1 MAIISGMAIIFKPLF
16 TKPFHSRYRASLPP
30 VVSSTG
36 PTMSQEALKTALQE
50 TCAQRDTFK
59 EHAEALT
66 QEVLRLREQLGSH
79 VAHTREAEQ
88 EHTAARAQWASKLE
102 QAQRDFSEMLSRE
115 ELESMRLQLIEQ
127 TEAPWR
133 ARVKALEAEVMA
145 AREQANGHRRD
156 AEKARSTADW
166 AMHEHR
172 ATLREHEARAESEIA
187 ELKAKL
193 EIAESI
199 KAANEERAGGADR
212 TRRLQRE
219 HAEATIRCQ
228 KLLEEVEELRRENDV
243 LIATRS
249 QLLGAQGSLQGES
262 AAQARLAQAKIES
275 LERRISH
282 LTHELDASMAAQER
296 LHEGALHAENEMRSL
311 RAQVD
316 DAMHATASER
326 AQGEIKASELH
337 RQLAAMRIE
346 LDRRHAE
353 ALRREATLQK
363 SRDELAAHAAQSERA
378 AAAALAAARDDESAR
393 FKRLEAER
401 ARLNEALVEAQSA
414 GAAQQAA
421 LRDKTDAL
429 QGECAALKAELHGA
443 ELGRRS
449 SLDEADRL
457 RRRVEEAE
465 SRMEASVA
473 ELHALRLE
481 SGETHAHKG
490 KLVEVQAQ
498 ATIAQEKLQLS
509 LAFAQKELAS
519 TQAQAQ
525 ADVRALEAKLRHS
538 RKLQLKEHQANQ
550 EADAVRTRQIEVL
563 KREVSRLR
571 SEREALRRDLAT
583 RTASIHASAGGGL
596 FSGME
601 AEGGMSADLRALI
614 AAESSL
620 LEEASALKRQASG
633 VARGL
638 GGGLGGAG
646 MGALATGGTV
656 AARG

>member
-1 MAIISGMAIIFKPLF
+1 
-16 TKPFHSRYRASLPP
+16 
-30 VVSSTG
+30 
-36 PTMSQEALKTALQE
+36 MSQEALKTALQE

-262 AAQARLAQAKIES
+262 AAQAAQYVESGAAEVGILPLALAKGTRLT
-275 LERRISH
+275 ERGRFWVVPA
-282 LTHELDASMAAQER
+282 DAHPPIR
-296 LHEGALHAENEMRSL
+296 HGGAIHA
-311 RAQVD
+311 RAID
-316 DAMHATASER
+316 
-326 AQGEIKASELH
+326 
-337 RQLAAMRIE
+337 
-346 LDRRHAE
+346 
-353 ALRREATLQK
+353 REATVAF
-363 SRDELAAHAAQSERA
+363 RDFLLAPAGRA
-378 AAAALAAARDDESAR
+378 ILARYGFE
-393 FKRLEAER
+393 FP
-401 ARLNEALVEAQSA
+401 
-414 GAAQQAA
+414 
-421 LRDKTDAL
+421 
-429 QGECAALKAELHGA
+429 
-443 ELGRRS
+443 
-449 SLDEADRL
+449 
-457 RRRVEEAE
+457 
-465 SRMEASVA
+465 
-473 ELHALRLE
+473 
-481 SGETHAHKG
+481 
-490 KLVEVQAQ
+490 
-498 ATIAQEKLQLS
+498 
-509 LAFAQKELAS
+509 
-519 TQAQAQ
+519 
-525 ADVRALEAKLRHS
+525 
-538 RKLQLKEHQANQ
+538 
-550 EADAVRTRQIEVL
+550 AVP
-563 KREVSRLR
+563 
-571 SEREALRRDLAT
+571 
-583 RTASIHASAGGGL
+583 
-596 FSGME
+596 
-601 AEGGMSADLRALI
+601 
-614 AAESSL
+614 
-620 LEEASALKRQASG
+620 
-633 VARGL
+633 
-638 GGGLGGAG
+638 
-646 MGALATGGTV
+646 
-656 AARG
+656 

>member
-1 MAIISGMAIIFKPLF
+1 
-16 TKPFHSRYRASLPP
+16 
-30 VVSSTG
+30 
-36 PTMSQEALKTALQE
+36 MSQEALKTALQE

-363 SRDELAAHAAQSERA
+363 SRDELAAHAAQS
-378 AAAALAAARDDESAR
+378 
-393 FKRLEAER
+393 
-401 ARLNEALVEAQSA
+401 
-414 GAAQQAA
+414 
-421 LRDKTDAL
+421 
-429 QGECAALKAELHGA
+429 
-443 ELGRRS
+443 
-449 SLDEADRL
+449 DRL
-457 RRRVEEAE
+457 
-465 SRMEASVA
+465 
-473 ELHALRLE
+473 
-481 SGETHAHKG
+481 
-490 KLVEVQAQ
+490 
-498 ATIAQEKLQLS
+498 ATAP
-509 LAFAQKELAS
+509 
-519 TQAQAQ
+519 
-525 ADVRALEAKLRHS
+525 VH
-538 RKLQLKEHQANQ
+538 
-550 EADAVRTRQIEVL
+550 
-563 KREVSRLR
+563 
-571 SEREALRRDLAT
+571 
-583 RTASIHASAGGGL
+583 
-596 FSGME
+596 
-601 AEGGMSADLRALI
+601 
-614 AAESSL
+614 
-620 LEEASALKRQASG
+620 
-633 VARGL
+633 L
-638 GGGLGGAG
+638 GGPRSRRQGSQW
-646 MGALATGGTV
+646 
-656 AARG
+656 